1 MNVRL
6 EQVTLDKRNENGET
20 VHVLKDIS
28 MEIAENEIIS
38 LIGPSGAGKSTLLRT
53 MNRLE
58 EITSGRIFMNEQL
71 LDEWRPQILR
81 QQVGM
86 VLQTPSLFDCPV
98 WENISYGL
106 KLQGKS
112 EEEQRSKAREL
123 LDVVGLGDELYDRHA
138 FSLSVGQQQRVSIAR
153 TLANEPEVLLLDE
166 ITSALDPYSTKV
178 IEELILELRLSSKR
192 TIIMVTHSMESAS
205 RLSDRIAFLVD
216 GELIELAESAAF
228 FSQPQSPEAQQF
240 LAIFSVRRE
249 SSSISI

>member
-6 EQVTLDKRNENGET
+6 EQVTLNKQKVNGET
-20 VHVLKDIS
+20 AHVLKDIS

-58 EITSGRIFMNEQL
+58 EITSGRIFMNGQP
-71 LDEWRPQILR
+71 LDEWQPQRLR
-81 QQVGM
+81 QRVGM
-86 VLQTPSLFDCPV
+86 VLQIPSLFDCTV

-106 KLQGKS
+106 KLQGKV
-112 EEEQRSKAREL
+112 EEEQRIKAREL
-123 LDVVGLGDELYDRHA
+123 LDVIGLGGEMLDRHA
-138 FSLSVGQQQRVSIAR
+138 LSLSVGQQQRVSIAR

-166 ITSALDPYSTKV
+166 ITSALDPYSTQV
-178 IEELILELRLSSKR
+178 IEELILELRRSSKR
-192 TIIMVTHSMESAS
+192 TIIMVTHSMDSAS

-216 GELIELAESAAF
+216 GELLELEESAAF
-228 FSQPQSPEAQQF
+228 FSEPQSPEARQF
-240 LAIFSVRRE
+240 LAVFSEGRE